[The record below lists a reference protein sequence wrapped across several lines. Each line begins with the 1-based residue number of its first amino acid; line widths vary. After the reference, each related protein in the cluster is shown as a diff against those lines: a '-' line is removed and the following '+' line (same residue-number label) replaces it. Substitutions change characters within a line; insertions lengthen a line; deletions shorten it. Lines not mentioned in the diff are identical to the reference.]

1 MTSEFEMNRC
11 GPPNVCSQ
19 WSYLLTANQ
28 MDKANQWW
36 WALVLVGLAIVL
48 RVIALFILAAK
59 SKI

>member
-1 MTSEFEMNRC
+1 MNRC